1 MEDIQISVCIP
12 TMDRFDTFLHK
23 YIPLYLA
30 NPHINEIIICDENGN
45 DYEKIKKAFSHEKL
59 FVFKNDSRLGALN
72 NKFNVGSRASSEY
85 VCIMD
90 SDNFA
95 DESYFLAFK
104 EFIRK
109 NGPEPTTIYSPSI
122 AGCFN
127 YTNFIGKTITKD
139 NISFSGEGAGGGM
152 TCLLNTMNF
161 IIPKKL
167 WMNLIDYIT
176 KFEDQTEKFAAD
188 AVYFNMIALCC
199 NNCKFEVIPEMTY
212 DHVVHD
218 GSYYISTQGQSAAIF
233 NSLKERFNKY

>member
-1 MEDIQISVCIP
+1 MVNTRISLCIP

-23 YIPLYLA
+23 YIPLYLE
-30 NPHINEIIICDENGN
+30 NPHIDEIIICDENGN
-45 DYEKIKKAFSHEKL
+45 DYEKIKNLFSHEKL

-72 NKFNVGSRASSEY
+72 NKLNVGSRGTSEY
-85 VCIMD
+85 LCILD
-90 SDNFA
+90 SDNYA

-104 EFIRK
+104 EFIRT
-109 NGPEPTTIYSPSI
+109 NGADPNTIYSPSI
-122 AGCFN
+122 AGPFN

-167 WMNLIDYIT
+167 WMDMIDYI
-176 KFEDQTEKFAAD
+176 KKNEEPDASFASD

-199 NNCKFEVIPEMTY
+199 NNCKLEVIPGMTY
-212 DHVVHD
+212 DHVVHA
-218 GSYYISTQGQSAAIF
+218 GSYWTSTSNQSLTF
-233 NSLKERFNKY
+233 FERLKNRFNKY